1 MEDKF
6 MKMFQTL
13 KGRLILICALL
24 SIALIIVGATGYIT
38 LRSVAS
44 DFSHVAEINLPNAN
58 LLQGMSTSTGNAI
71 REVVRLGYTDINEAE
86 VKTIV
91 DKFESQV
98 QLYIEAD
105 KKYQQVPFVEGE
117 DALYD
122 QVSKGWEKTLSA
134 AREAVKAR
142 QSNNAAEFKKIL
154 DGEFHKSYT
163 AHSNAL
169 ETLIKFQNDQAHIWS
184 EKANATKNLAQ
195 NLLAIISLIGLF
207 LGILVGYLI
216 SSGLQKDLRKIAT
229 AVAESKESVSQAS
242 EQLHAASQQL
252 ANSSTEAAA
261 SLEETV
267 ASIEELTS
275 MVKLNA
281 DNAAEASRLSQE
293 SQETAVRG
301 NQEMEHLIT
310 AMDGINTSSKKIQE
324 IISVIDDIAFQT
336 NLLALNAAVEA
347 ARAGEQGKGF
357 AVVADAVRSLAQ
369 KSAVAAKE
377 ISTLINDS
385 VSQVEKGT
393 EIADRSGQSLKNI
406 VKSVKTMT
414 DLNVGISSASN
425 EQSQGISQIS
435 QSMNQLDQATQSN
448 AASAEEAAASSET
461 LLRQAKSLAEQ
472 VEHLRNLVG

>member
-1 MEDKF
+1 

-13 KGRLILICALL
+13 KGRLILICTLL
-24 SIALIIVGATGYIT
+24 SLALIVVGTTGYTT
-38 LRSVAS
+38 LQTVAES
-44 DFSHVAEINLPNAN
+44 YSHVAEINLPNAN
-58 LLQGMSTSTGNAI
+58 LLQEMSGATGNVI
-71 REVVRLGYTDINEAE
+71 RQVIRMGYSDINEE
-86 VKTIV
+86 EIKTLLE
-91 DKFESQV
+91 KFEAHNK
-98 QLYIEAD
+98 LYTEAD
-105 KKYQQVPFVEGE
+105 KKYQSVPFVEGE
-117 DALYD
+117 SALYD
-122 QVSKGWEKTLSA
+122 QVSKTWDLTLKSG
-134 AREAVKAR
+134 REAMKAR
-142 QSNNAAEFKKIL
+142 VAGNLAEFKKIL
-154 DGEFHKSYT
+154 DGDFRNDYN
-163 AHSNAL
+163 AHGKAL
-169 ETLIKFQNDQAHIWS
+169 EALNQFQSDQARSWS
-184 EKANATKNLAQ
+184 NKARSTKDLAQ
-195 NLLAIISLIGLF
+195 KLLAGISMVGLI
-207 LGILVGYLI
+207 LGVLVGYLI
-216 SSGLQKDLRKIAT
+216 SARLQKDLRQIAT
-229 AVAESKESVSQAS
+229 AVAESKETVSHAS
-242 EQLHAASQQL
+242 QQLNAASQQL

-281 DNAAEASRLSQE
+281 DNAAEASHLSQQ
-293 SQETAVRG
+293 SQDTAVRG
-301 NQEMEHLIT
+301 NQEMDQLIV
-310 AMDGINTSSKKIQE
+310 AMDGINSSSKKIQE

-357 AVVADAVRSLAQ
+357 AVVADAVRTLAQ
-369 KSAVAAKE
+369 KSATAAKE
-377 ISTLINDS
+377 ISSLINES

-414 DLNVGISSASN
+414 DLNAGISSASK

>member
-1 MEDKF
+1 

-24 SIALIIVGATGYIT
+24 SLALIIVGLTGYIT
-38 LRSVAS
+38 LQTVSENY
-44 DFSHVAEINLPNAN
+44 SHVAEINLPNAN
-58 LLQGMSTSTGNAI
+58 TLQEMSVSTGNVI
-71 REVVRLGYTDINEAE
+71 RQVIRMGYSDISEDE
-86 VKTIV
+86 TKHLLE
-91 DKFESQV
+91 KFEEYSKR
-98 QLYIEAD
+98 YSEAD
-105 KKYQQVPFVEGE
+105 KRYQDVPFVEGE
-117 DALYD
+117 SALYD
-122 QVSKGWEKTLSA
+122 QVAKNWELTLKSG
-134 AREAVKAR
+134 REAMNAR
-142 QSNNAAEFKKIL
+142 LAGNLADFKKIL
-154 DGEFHKSYT
+154 DGDFRTNYNTHGK
-163 AHSNAL
+163 AL
-169 ETLIKFQNDQAHIWS
+169 ETLIQFQNDQARTWS
-184 EKANATKNLAQ
+184 GKAQTTKSLAQ
-195 NLLAIISLIGLF
+195 KLLAGISLIGLF
-207 LGILVGYLI
+207 LGALVGYLI
-216 SSGLQKDLRKIAT
+216 SASLQKDLRQIAT
-229 AVAESKESVSQAS
+229 AVAESKESVSHAS
-242 EQLHAASQQL
+242 EQLNAASQQL

-281 DNAAEASRLSQE
+281 GNATEASRLSQQ
-293 SQETAVRG
+293 SQDTAVRG
-301 NQEMEHLIT
+301 NQEMEQLIV
-310 AMDGINTSSKKIQE
+310 AMDGINSSSKKIQE

-357 AVVADAVRSLAQ
+357 AVVADAVRTLAQ
-369 KSAVAAKE
+369 KSAIAAKE
-377 ISTLINDS
+377 ISALINES

-393 EIADRSGQSLKNI
+393 EIADRSGQSLKDI
-406 VKSVKTMT
+406 MKSVKTMT
-414 DLNVGISSASN
+414 DLNAGISSAST